1 MVTSCSGQCFVKQRS
16 TTCGDFSSGSNFV
29 TLYFSHF
36 LSLLVLIVWALYNK
50 LRFQK
55 QQHHAAYQYTPQ
67 EYAESLA
74 IPDELYQQLQKSHRM
89 SVHFTSQGQI
99 KMVVSEKALVRA

>member
-1 MVTSCSGQCFVKQRS
+1 YWQSEARS
-16 TTCGDFSSGSNFV
+16 RLQF
-29 TLYFSHF
+29 YF
-36 LSLLVLIVWALYNK
+36 LLAVANAVVLIVWALYNK
-50 LRFQK
+50 LRFKK

-99 KMVVSEKALVRA
+99 KMVVSEKTLVRV